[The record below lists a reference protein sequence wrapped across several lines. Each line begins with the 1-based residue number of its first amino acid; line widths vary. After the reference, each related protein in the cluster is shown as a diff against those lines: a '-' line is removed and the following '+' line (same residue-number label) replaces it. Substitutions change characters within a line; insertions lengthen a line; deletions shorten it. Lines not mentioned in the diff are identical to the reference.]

1 MTSTKQSVRRVL
13 AGLASLGMVG
23 GWSAALGS
31 LAIVSATPAEACS
44 DQSYVGS
51 ICAFPFDYCPKNYV
65 PADGRL
71 LSKNEYQPL
80 YALIGSTYGNVSGD
94 NFAIPDLRGRM
105 VVGTGQSVGLDNII
119 LGQKVGQSSIVLNE
133 NQVPLRPHTHTA
145 TFVGTGGGNNTI
157 TVPAS
162 AGSLGITATLSA
174 VQTPGVAQPRTGSLL
189 GMGGSGNQAATIY
202 VPSNSTATQV
212 QLGGLDVKLTG
223 SSGNGP
229 IQFNVPTGITGGT
242 VAVASAAASPSAGVS
257 TQSPGLGVTVCI
269 ATNGLFPPRP

>member
-1 MTSTKQSVRRVL
+1 
-13 AGLASLGMVG
+13 
-23 GWSAALGS
+23 
-31 LAIVSATPAEACS
+31 
-44 DQSYVGS
+44 
-51 ICAFPFDYCPKNYV
+51 
-65 PADGRL
+65 
-71 LSKNEYQPL
+71 
-80 YALIGSTYGNVSGD
+80 
-94 NFAIPDLRGRM
+94 M
-105 VVGTGQSVGLDNII
+105 VVGTGQSVGLDNIL

-145 TFVGTGGGNNTI
+145 TFTGTGGGNNTI

-257 TQSPGLGVTVCI
+257 TQSPGLGLTVCI